1 MPLVT
6 VEEGILKGAVCE
18 EGDTTYIAFKG
29 IPYAKPPIGNLRFKA
44 PEPPEAWTGERDATQ
59 HGPVCPQYNERLD
72 CIEEGSEDCL
82 YLNIFTK
89 TLDPLTPRPV
99 MVWIH
104 GGGFYTGSG
113 NSDYYGPE
121 FLIKHDVILVT
132 FNYRLEV
139 LGFLCL
145 DNEEVPGNAGLK
157 DQVAALRWV
166 KKNISRFGGDSDNIT
181 LFGCSAGAAAV
192 SYHLVS
198 KMSRGLFNKAIC
210 QSGVCLNEWS
220 YNLYPRERAFQLAR
234 QLGKETNEPSELLQ
248 FFRELPTS
256 SLVKIELPILQVENY
271 DLADNILFGPVIEK
285 SHLNIEKFLTESPVE
300 LVING
305 SIANVPIIVGYTS
318 GEGIE
323 ISRKLPQLLS
333 FLARTGAVVP
343 RELKFKLTREEL
355 KDVDKKIRNRYF
367 SYKEITENLLQ
378 EVTDLESDNLFI
390 YNIIRYARYHDLYC
404 SKPVFLYKFTA
415 ETERNYYKKYYK
427 MESVR
432 GVCHADELPYLFDV
446 KCLDIQMS
454 DKSRIIVNNL
464 GKLWTNFAKT
474 GNPTPT
480 TDLEPWKPFK
490 DEERNVYIIGQDLKC
505 TEGEDAKNIQL
516 WEEIY
521 GEIVLQC
528 QCPV

>member
-157 DQVAALRWV
+157 DQVAAL
-166 KKNISRFGGDSDNIT
+166 S
-181 LFGCSAGAAAV
+181 
-192 SYHLVS
+192 
-198 KMSRGLFNKAIC
+198 
-210 QSGVCLNEWS
+210 
-220 YNLYPRERAFQLAR
+220 
-234 QLGKETNEPSELLQ
+234 
-248 FFRELPTS
+248 
-256 SLVKIELPILQVENY
+256 
-271 DLADNILFGPVIEK
+271 
-285 SHLNIEKFLTESPVE
+285 
-300 LVING
+300 
-305 SIANVPIIVGYTS
+305 
-318 GEGIE
+318 
-323 ISRKLPQLLS
+323 
-333 FLARTGAVVP
+333 
-343 RELKFKLTREEL
+343 
-355 KDVDKKIRNRYF
+355 
-367 SYKEITENLLQ
+367 
-378 EVTDLESDNLFI
+378 
-390 YNIIRYARYHDLYC
+390 
-404 SKPVFLYKFTA
+404 
-415 ETERNYYKKYYK
+415 
-427 MESVR
+427 
-432 GVCHADELPYLFDV
+432 
-446 KCLDIQMS
+446 
-454 DKSRIIVNNL
+454 
-464 GKLWTNFAKT
+464 
-474 GNPTPT
+474 NPTPT